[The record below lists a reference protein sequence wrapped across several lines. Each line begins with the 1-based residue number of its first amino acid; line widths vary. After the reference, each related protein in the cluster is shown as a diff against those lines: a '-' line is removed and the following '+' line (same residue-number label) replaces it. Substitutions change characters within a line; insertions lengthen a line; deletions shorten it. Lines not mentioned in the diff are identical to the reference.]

1 MRSNTYSRTFPWART
16 TYSQALKCLNER
28 FLCFMNSEDH
38 PQRMFCNFSEPV
50 LSEVKA
56 ISTEISLPKDEL
68 LFRPGWQSKASS
80 FWAAEW

>member
-1 MRSNTYSRTFPWART
+1 
-16 TYSQALKCLNER
+16 
-28 FLCFMNSEDH
+28 MNSEDH

-68 LFRPGWQSKASS
+68 LFRPGWQSKSIFILGGRMVKLACTSKGGRILLLKI
-80 FWAAEW
+80 AQPPADGAR